1 MPFGRTAPALAALLL
16 LSCAPKRT
24 DPPQISISG
33 AWSRATAAGQSTAAV
48 YLGIANKGGGDDKLL
63 NASTPIGQATLHSST
78 MEGGVMR
85 MRPLEGLD
93 IPAQSTVQLKPG
105 GTHIMVTG
113 VKQPLIAGSSFPLAL
128 HFERSGKRT
137 VTVSVRPATAEGAG
151 M

>member
-1 MPFGRTAPALAALLL
+1 MFLGRTAPALAALLL

-24 DPPQISISG
+24 APPQISISG

-48 YLGIANKGGGDDKLL
+48 YLSIANKGGGDDKLL

-78 MEGGVMR
+78 MDGGVMR
-85 MRPLEGLD
+85 MRPLESLD

-113 VKQPLIAGSSFPLAL
+113 VKQPLIAGSSFPFAL
-128 HFERSGKRT
+128 HFDRSGDRQIN
-137 VTVSVRPATAEGAG
+137 VDVRPASTAGES

>member
-16 LSCAPKRT
+16 VSCAPKKT
-24 DPPQISISG
+24 EPPQISISG
-33 AWSRATAAGQSTAAV
+33 AWSRATIAGQSTAAV
-48 YLGIANKGGGDDKLL
+48 YLTIANKGGGDDKLL
-63 NASTPIGQATLHSST
+63 NASTPIGQTTLHSST
-78 MEGGVMR
+78 LDGGVMR
-85 MRPLEGLD
+85 MRPVESLD
-93 IPAQSTVQLKPG
+93 IPAQSTIQLKPG

-128 HFERSGKRT
+128 DFERSGKRT

>member
-1 MPFGRTAPALAALLL
+1 
-16 LSCAPKRT
+16 
-24 DPPQISISG
+24 
-33 AWSRATAAGQSTAAV
+33 
-48 YLGIANKGGGDDKLL
+48 
-63 NASTPIGQATLHSST
+63 
-78 MEGGVMR
+78 

>member
-1 MPFGRTAPALAALLL
+1 MFLGRTAPALAALLL

-48 YLGIANKGGGDDKLL
+48 YLSIANKGGGDDKLL

-78 MEGGVMR
+78 MDGGVMR

-93 IPAQSTVQLKPG
+93 IPAQSTVPLKPG

-113 VKQPLIAGSSFPLAL
+113 VKQPLVAGSSFPLAL